1 MNEKNIDKVLDM
13 VELYFSTLG
22 FCAIGALMIFC
33 GGVVLGHDVLGGLLP
48 FCASAYVGW
57 ETIKF
62 GWDEY
67 KHRRR
72 RHDEKFD

>member
-1 MNEKNIDKVLDM
+1 MNEKEIDRVLEA

-48 FCASAYVGW
+48 FCASVG
-57 ETIKF
+57 F
-62 GWDEY
+62 GWHAIRFGWTEF
-67 KHRRR
+67 KERRP
-72 RHDEKFD
+72 HHEDAD

>member
-1 MNEKNIDKVLDM
+1 MNEKEIDRVLEA

-48 FCASAYVGW
+48 FCASVYGGW
-57 ETIKF
+57 AIIKF
-62 GWDEY
+62 GGDEF
-67 KHRRR
+67 KHRRQENT
-72 RHDEKFD
+72 H

>member
-48 FCASAYVGW
+48 FCASVYGGW
-57 ETIKF
+57 GIIKF
-62 GWDEY
+62 GWDEF
-67 KHRRR
+67 KQR
-72 RHDEKFD
+72 RHENTH